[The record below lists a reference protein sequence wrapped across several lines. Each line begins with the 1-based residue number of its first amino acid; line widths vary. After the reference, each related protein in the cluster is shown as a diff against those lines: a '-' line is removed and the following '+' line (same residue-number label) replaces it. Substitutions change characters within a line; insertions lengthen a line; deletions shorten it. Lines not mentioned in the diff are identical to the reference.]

1 MQPPGPAPFMCA
13 RPTPLLVVL
22 QLGPAAPGDAPRRQ
36 VMPDFC
42 GPCGN
47 PVDGALPPGAA
58 VAGSLPQTVGEHHA
72 CTREMAIR
80 RHRELVG
87 LARPPRPCPGPQH
100 RDIEA
105 RGRLRDRADPALL
118 RVEVGAEAARAAGA
132 GAGRSGAGLSLK
144 ACSDVDME
152 AIEAA
157 ADERR
162 AGTA

>member
-1 MQPPGPAPFMCA
+1 MQPPGPSPFMCA

-22 QLGPAAPGDAPRRQ
+22 QLGPAAPGDARRQ
-36 VMPDFC
+36 VMPDLC

-58 VAGSLPQTVGEHHA
+58 VAGSLPQTVVEHHS

-105 RGRLRDRADPALL
+105 RGRLRDRADPAVL
-118 RVEVGAEAARAAGA
+118 RGEVGAEAAASRAAA
-132 GAGRSGAGLSLK
+132 HRGREWCSGLSLK
-144 ACSDVDME
+144 AWTARRSRG
-152 AIEAA
+152 
-157 ADERR
+157 DE
-162 AGTA
+162 